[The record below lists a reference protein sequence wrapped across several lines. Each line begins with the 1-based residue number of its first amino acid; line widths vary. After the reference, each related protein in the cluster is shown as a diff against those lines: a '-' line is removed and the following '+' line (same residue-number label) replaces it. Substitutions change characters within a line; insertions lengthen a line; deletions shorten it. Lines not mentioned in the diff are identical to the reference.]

1 MKLDSYSMNSI
12 NPLTGKIISRQEST
26 QILRNLYKKEAM
38 AKYAQQLRDADPEER
53 KILLCKIDEEIEY
66 RVRQQVITGD

>member
-1 MKLDSYSMNSI
+1 MNSI
-12 NPLTGKIISRQEST
+12 NPLTGKIISRQESI

-38 AKYAQQLRDADPEER
+38 SNYAQQLREAGPEER

-66 RVRQQVITGD
+66 RVGQQIISGD